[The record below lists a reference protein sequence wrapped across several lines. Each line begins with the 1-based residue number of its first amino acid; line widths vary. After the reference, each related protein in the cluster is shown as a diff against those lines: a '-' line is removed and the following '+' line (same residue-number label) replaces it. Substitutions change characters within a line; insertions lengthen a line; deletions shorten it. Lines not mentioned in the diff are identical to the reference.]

1 MIEVKHL
8 NKHFNRG
15 KKNSIHVLNDVS
27 LQFPEKGLHVLL
39 GPSGSG
45 KTTLLNVVGGLD
57 KVQQGE
63 IKFFDQ
69 HIKHYNASVWD
80 KIRTESVGYIFQNYY
95 LMPNLS
101 VFDNVAFVLKMI
113 GINDKEEIE
122 TRVNYILKQ
131 VGMYRFRKKRSTQLS
146 GGQQQRVAI
155 ARALVKNPKVIIAD
169 EPTGNLDSK
178 NTLEIM
184 NIIKSISLTKLV
196 ILVTHEKE
204 LANFYGDRIIEIQDG
219 KIIEDKQNNFVS
231 EHGFSSENT
240 IYLKD
245 LNNLSTL
252 KSDKLKASFYT
263 DSEEDVT
270 VNVRLIIKN
279 KTLYIDID
287 SDIQKVKLLNDES
300 HIEVKDAHYTK
311 KTREELLQT
320 SFDESVL
327 DHSQVEKQKRLTISV
342 KNSFWIAFKKI
353 LNFGRKGKL
362 MLAIFMISGM
372 LIAFSSI
379 NMYTILNRDYKN
391 MLSIDERYI
400 YVEKDTLYNQKGA
413 ASGLLNH
420 VNTSTSGDYRIHFTN
435 SVLSNLKIDLGNGK
449 YKNLPNAIRT
459 EYAEQLTQSDLYSGR
474 LPLNENEVVI
484 SYGIY
489 EDGSLGALGYNDI
502 GIWSAKDFV
511 GEILSFDGYYA
522 GEDYAYEIVGITKNT
537 NKSIFTFNY
546 KTALLLVGVDTTTTP
561 MTDLEYEQQY
571 ITNDHSKYIYIYTPN
586 YQSLIGDLETE
597 GYNVTLSSQQARE
610 ENRITIAQQIA
621 ANISIT
627 AFLIAGGLLAFYFV
641 MRSSMISR
649 IYEIS
654 VYRALGIKKIELY
667 NSFAVEII
675 MLTSISTFIGFI
687 LMSFILNSFSNSP
700 LSDFVEF
707 KIDPL
712 IMFIGVVFVYLA
724 NLIIGLLPLG
734 MLLRKTPAQ
743 IISSYDI

>member
-57 KVQQGE
+57 KVQHGE
-63 IKFFDQ
+63 IKFFDY

-231 EHGFSSENT
+231 EHGISSENT

-245 LNNLSTL
+245 LQNLSTL

-300 HIEVKDAHYTK
+300 HIEIKDAHYTK

-320 SFDESVL
+320 NFDESVL
-327 DHSQVEKQKRLTISV
+327 DHSQVEKQRRLTISV

-420 VNTSTSGDYRIHFTN
+420 VNTSTSGDYKIHFD
-435 SVLSNLKIDLGNGK
+435 SWVIRDLKIDLGNGN
-449 YKNLPNAIRT
+449 YKNLPSSIKT
-459 EYAEQLTQSDLYSGR
+459 EYVEQLTQSDLYSGR

-502 GIWSAKDFV
+502 GIWHADDLI
-511 GEILSFDGYYA
+511 GEILAFDGYYI
-522 GEDYAYEIVGITKNT
+522 GKDYTYEIVGITKNT
-537 NKSIFTFNY
+537 NKSIYTSNY
-546 KTALLLVGVDTTTTP
+546 KTALLLVGTDTTSTP
-561 MTDLEYEQQY
+561 MTDLEYEQQFMSGFGNSVY
-571 ITNDHSKYIYIYTPN
+571 IFSPN
-586 YQSLIGDLETE
+586 YIKLMDDLENE
-597 GYNVTLSSQQARE
+597 GYTVTLSSQVVRE
-610 ENRITIAQQIA
+610 QNRIEIAQQVA
-621 ANISIT
+621 ANLSVTI
-627 AFLIAGGLLAFYFV
+627 FLIAGGLLAFYFV

-654 VYRALGIKKIELY
+654 VYRALGVKKIELY
-667 NSFAVEII
+667 NSFAVEIV
-675 MLTSISTFIGFI
+675 MLTTISTFIGFVF
-687 LMSFILNSFSNSP
+687 MSIILNSISNSP
-700 LSDFVEF
+700 LSNFFVF

-712 IMFIGVVFVYLA
+712 IMLIGVVFVYLA